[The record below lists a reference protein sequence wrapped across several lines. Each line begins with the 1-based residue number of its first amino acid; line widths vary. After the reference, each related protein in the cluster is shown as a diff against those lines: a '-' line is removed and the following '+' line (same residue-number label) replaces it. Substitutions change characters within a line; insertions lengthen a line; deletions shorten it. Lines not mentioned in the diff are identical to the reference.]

1 MSNSENTITTA
12 FFNAFRPM
20 RQAWSVSEQIAKPFL
35 NASKNPD
42 VIVTEFKRNPI
53 VIEVKIDEDTP
64 NLSGKIQAEAHFGRR
79 GDSQQSL
86 HKSSGRMSFISAH
99 VPKSNFML

>member
-1 MSNSENTITTA
+1 M
-12 FFNAFRPM
+12 
-20 RQAWSVSEQIAKPFL
+20 SEQIAKPFL
-35 NASKNPD
+35 NASKKPD
-42 VIVTEFKRNPI
+42 VIVTKVGRNPI

-86 HKSSGRMSFISAH
+86 HKSSGRIAFTSAR
-99 VPKSNFML
+99 VLKFRFML